1 MPVEVVGK
9 LLGHASV
16 TTTANVYGHL
26 DVEDARQVLE
36 NAGWFADTS
45 VRL

>member
-1 MPVEVVGK
+1 MEVVSK

-16 TTTANVYGHL
+16 TTTLNVYGHL
-26 DVEDARQVLE
+26 GIEDARAVLE
-36 NAGWFADTS
+36 KAGWFADTA